1 VHARGRMRVVR
12 GTGVLARVVGRMLRL
27 PPPSTGADLR
37 LTIVS
42 ANGVERWTRTF
53 DGLDVIT
60 EQRETAFGV
69 IAERFGRLEFD
80 FRVEPENG
88 AQRYRQVAARLLLFG
103 GVHVT
108 LPLVFA
114 PRIEGLERTNRPGS
128 YSVQVRVT
136 WPPAGLILQYDG
148 DVHIEDHA

>member
-1 VHARGRMRVVR
+1 MRVVR

-27 PPPSTGADLR
+27 PRPSACADLQ

-42 ANGVERWTRTF
+42 VNGLERWTRTF
-53 DGLDVIT
+53 DGLDIIT

-80 FRVEPENG
+80 FRVESENG
-88 AQRYRQVAARLLLFG
+88 AQRYRQIAARLLLFG

-108 LPLVFA
+108 LPLMVT

-128 YSVQVRVT
+128 FSVQVRVT

>member
-1 VHARGRMRVVR
+1 MRVVH
-12 GTGVLARVVGRMLRL
+12 GTGVLSRIVGRVLRL
-27 PPPSTGADLR
+27 PRPSAGVDLQ

-53 DGLDVIT
+53 DGLDIIT
-60 EQRETAFGV
+60 EQRETAPGV

-80 FRVEPENG
+80 FRVEAENG
-88 AQRYRQVAARLLLFG
+88 ADRYRQVAARLLLFG
-103 GVHVT
+103 GARVT

-114 PRIEGLERTNRPGS
+114 PRIEALERTNGAGR

-136 WPPAGLILQYDG
+136 WPPAGVIVEYDG
-148 DVHIEDHA
+148 DVQLEDHP